1 MKKKEFVDDSLEKY
15 WKGQRHIQRLATEYT
30 TYLNKDLF
38 RNIIQTTRFK
48 IHPAICFSR
57 NIGVGALEL
66 AEILG
71 EKLGLPVADREII
84 EHIAK
89 TTQLSSKSIATF
101 DERYPG
107 KLKELM
113 CKILGDREFDMTE
126 YARHL
131 FYVAFFLSHLE
142 STIFVGRGIH
152 LMLPRKRVFAVR
164 CISSRHRRIKN
175 LSKSLD
181 IEMKKAE
188 RILEQADKEQQEFFH
203 KIHGMDKAHSI
214 EFDMVL
220 NLDYIDDLKTA
231 TDAIATLFQAKFPTT
246 GNKN

>member
-1 MKKKEFVDDSLEKY
+1 M
-15 WKGQRHIQRLATEYT
+15 ATEYT

-38 RNIIQTTRFK
+38 RNKIQTTRFK

-57 NIGVGALEL
+57 NIGVGALAL

-71 EKLGLPVADREII
+71 EKLELRVVDREII
-84 EHIAK
+84 DHIGK

-152 LMLPRKRVFAVR
+152 LMLPRKRIFAVR
-164 CISSRHRRIKN
+164 CVSSMHRRVDN

-181 IEMKKAE
+181 IGKKKAE
-188 RILEQADKEQQEFFH
+188 RILEQADKEQREFFL
-203 KIHGMDKAHSI
+203 KTHGMDMAHAA

-220 NLDYIDDLKTA
+220 NLDCIDNLKIA
-231 TDAIATLFQAKFPTT
+231 ADAIATLFYAKFPIKE
-246 GNKN
+246 GKN